1 MLTPLKKI
9 KEHSRYL
16 IDRVF
21 ARKFAGQILL
31 LIILVVSLTSFGM
44 TAYFFGLFSA
54 ENAAVSG
61 IPRNLDRGFLDSLW
75 WSFSQVLFLEMF
87 VPMYGATPVVIA
99 YSLFLSIMGLV
110 AFGIL
115 LSLIDHAVDSH
126 IQALRRGETPVLERD
141 HMLVLGWNQKIF
153 SVLRQLACLEPGIKV
168 VILAPLEIKDM
179 QSELQSAGIQNESIT
194 IILRSGRPSNLFELD
209 RVALNY
215 ARSIIILSTD
225 ADDIDTI
232 KMMVLLAA
240 KSDWNGEMP
249 KITAEI
255 VHERNFE
262 LAKIASRDKLRIIS
276 SAKVISKVIVQSIRN
291 PGVSHIYN
299 ELFSII
305 GNSIHVQQIPECT
318 DISIKDIAYR
328 ITDGIPIG
336 ITWQKREGGLLK
348 YAAALNPEPDYEVA
362 SDEKLIV
369 IAGSLPVHYVPSE
382 VNHQTL
388 STPRDHSHIKTPRRV
403 LVMGWSD
410 MIFDIMQEL
419 DAHAS
424 EGTEICIVSVRT
436 PDEAS
441 KQISERQE
449 GGFKNLVLQFVE
461 ADPADTTPYSKIDLS
476 SFQSIIVP
484 ADDTGRGGEDIDTR
498 TLCIL
503 LRLWDRRRYEKI
515 HTHIVVEIT
524 DESNRGLMAELGVDD
539 IVISSN
545 VVSAQLAQV
554 SLQEVLSP
562 IYRELLSAGGIEISL
577 RPASLYVELGQDY
590 QFNGIIYAA
599 QQRME
604 IALGFFLS
612 RNNGEVILNPRRDM
626 VWSFGE
632 DDQIVVL
639 AQQIY

>member
-336 ITWQKREGGLLK
+336 ITWQKKEGGLLK

-382 VNHQTL
+382 VNHQTP

-419 DAHAS
+419 DSHAS

-441 KQISERQE
+441 KKISERQD

-484 ADDTGRGGEDIDTR
+484 ADDTGRGSEDIDTR

>member
-9 KEHSRYL
+9 KEHARYL

-31 LIILVVSLTSFGM
+31 LIILVVSLTGFGM

-54 ENAAVSG
+54 ENAAVTG
-61 IPRNLDRGFLDSLW
+61 IPRNLDQGFLDSLW

-87 VPMYGATPVVIA
+87 VPMYGATPVVIL
-99 YSLFLSIMGLV
+99 YSLCLSIMGLV

-126 IQALRRGETPVLERD
+126 IQALRRGETPVLERN
-141 HMLVLGWNQKIF
+141 HILVFGWNKKIF
-153 SVLRQLACLEPGIKV
+153 SVLRQLARLEPGIKV

-179 QSELQSAGIQNESIT
+179 QDQLQVAGLNEASIT
-194 IILRSGRPSNLFELD
+194 IILRSGIPSNHSELD

-215 ARSIIILSTD
+215 ARSIIIIATGL
-225 ADDIDTI
+225 DDIDTI
-232 KMMVLLAA
+232 KLMLLLAA
-240 KSDWNGEMP
+240 KNDWHDQTPML
-249 KITAEI
+249 TAEI

-262 LAKIASRDKLRIIS
+262 LARIASRDKFRIVS

-291 PGVSHIYN
+291 RGVSHIYN
-299 ELFSII
+299 ELFSIF
-305 GNSIHVQQIPECT
+305 GNSIYVQSVPECA
-318 DISIKDIAYR
+318 DASIKDIAYC
-328 ITDGIPIG
+328 INDGIPIG
-336 ITWQKREGGLLK
+336 ITWQKKQDGILR

-362 SDEKLIV
+362 KDEKLIL
-369 IAGSLPVHYVPSE
+369 IAPRLPVHYIHSNSNYQASLNSKV
-382 VNHQTL
+382 
-388 STPRDHSHIKTPRRV
+388 HSHIKTPSRV
-403 LVMGWSD
+403 LVMGWSE

-424 EGTEICIVSVRT
+424 EGTEIYIVSVRT
-436 PDEAS
+436 PQEAS
-441 KQISERQE
+441 KQIEERQE
-449 GGFKNLVLQFVE
+449 RGFKNLILKFVE

-484 ADDTGRGGEDIDTR
+484 ADDTSLKDEDIDTR

-503 LRLWDRRRYEKI
+503 LRLWDRRKYEKV

-524 DESNRGLMAELGVDD
+524 DEANRNLMAELGVDD

-545 VVSAQLAQV
+545 VVSAQLAQI
-554 SLQEVLSP
+554 SLQEVLGP
-562 IYRELLSAGGIEISL
+562 IYRELLSAGGVEISL
-577 RPASLYVELGQDY
+577 RPASSYLELGRDY
-590 QFNGIIYAA
+590 HFNEITYAA
-599 QQRME
+599 QQKME
-604 IALGFFLS
+604 IALGLFLS
-612 RNNGEVILNPRRDM
+612 RNNGEIILNPARDKT
-626 VWSFGE
+626 WSFGE
-632 DDQIVVL
+632 NDQIVVL